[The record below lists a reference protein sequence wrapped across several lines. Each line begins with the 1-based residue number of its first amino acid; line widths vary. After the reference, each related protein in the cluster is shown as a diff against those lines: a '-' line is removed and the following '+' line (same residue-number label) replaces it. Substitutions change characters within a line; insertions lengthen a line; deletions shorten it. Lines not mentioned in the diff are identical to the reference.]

1 VYCILI
7 NRFQFLRE
15 QAEQPH
21 HFTVANTRAMLCE
34 IVASRILRRFDD
46 NNTGPRGLL
55 LLSHILVQAFD
66 PFQNASYRT
75 IREHSHLEVSVT
87 NRDQARSLTTLEI
100 AIISNSKTFLASS
113 PSQKVVEAIYQ
124 GKIVYSP
131 TSFLDILPDRY
142 KQKPIALYDPAQ
154 APLLNQYRLNVP
166 RTRNVMEL
174 IQFVILLILYVAVMD
189 EQIYTHISAM
199 ELVFDV
205 YAWGWFLD
213 QFASTLEHGWQV
225 YTQNLWAF
233 LDVIFMADFLVY
245 FVIRVNAHNYGNE
258 PQAELA
264 FSILAAGAPVLIP
277 RLAFNLLSENMLFLS
292 LRAMMS
298 DFIVLTFLAVWSF
311 AGFLLALNW
320 LSHETHP
327 PITIAKWMLYVWFGL
342 DGSGIQRSVD
352 FHRILGPILMVTFA
366 FLGNTLFLTILVS
379 MLSNTFASIVNNAT
393 AEIQFRRTVLT
404 FESVKA
410 DAIFAFYP
418 PFNLFALL
426 VLLPLKAVLSPRWFH
441 KIVVLTVRII
451 NAPWLLLIG
460 FFERRALWQ
469 EAHKLHRVKPRRW
482 PWDMSRLAAHYDIQT
497 VFEAGPPESVL
508 ESDKDDDEG
517 EGTTDG
523 EDGSKSGK
531 RVKEALAPIRQVAGQ
546 LQEAVKDIDIETH
559 TRRFDTIDAA
569 VDRLEKMLQ
578 AMKEKMD

>member
-1 VYCILI
+1 MYCILI

-55 LLSHILVQAFD
+55 LLAHMLVQAFD
-66 PFQNASYRT
+66 PFQNASVRT
-75 IREHSHLEVSVT
+75 IREHSHLDVPVAR
-87 NRDQARSLTTLEI
+87 RDQARSLTALEV

-113 PSQKVVEAIYQ
+113 PCQKVVEAIYQ
-124 GKIVYSP
+124 GRIVYSP

-142 KQKPIALYDPAQ
+142 KQKPITLYDPVQ

-166 RTRNVMEL
+166 RTRNIMEL

-189 EQIYTHISAM
+189 EQMNDDISLI
-199 ELVFDV
+199 ELVFDI

-233 LDVIFMADFLVY
+233 LDVFFMADFLIY
-245 FVIRVNAHNYGNE
+245 FVIRVHAHINGNE
-258 PQAELA
+258 YQAEQA

-298 DFIVLTFLAVWSF
+298 DFIILTFLAAWSF

-320 LSHETHP
+320 LSLEKHP
-327 PITIAKWMLYVWFGL
+327 PITIAKWMLFVWFGL
-342 DGSGIQRSVD
+342 DGSGIEHSVD
-352 FHRILGPILMVTFA
+352 FHNTLGPILMVTFA

-379 MLSNTFASIVNNAT
+379 MLSNTFAAIVNNAT

-426 VLLPLKAVLSPRWFH
+426 VLLPLKMVLSPRWFH
-441 KIVVLTVRII
+441 KIVVYIVRII
-451 NAPWLLLIG
+451 NCPWLLLIG

-469 EAHKLHRVKPRRW
+469 ESNRLHSVKPRRW
-482 PWDMSRLAAHYDIQT
+482 PWDMSRLAAHHDIQT
-497 VFEAGPPESVL
+497 VFEAEPPESLL
-508 ESDKDDDEG
+508 ESDKDDDEA

-523 EDGSKSGK
+523 EDGAKSGK
-531 RVKEALAPIRQVAGQ
+531 NVKEALAPIRQVAGQ
-546 LQEAVKDIDIETH
+546 LQEAVKDIDTETH
-559 TRRFDTIDAA
+559 IRRFDTLDAA
-569 VDRLEKMLQ
+569 VVRLEQMLLE
-578 AMKEKMD
+578 MKEKMT